1 MKHGTQSQCSG
12 TIQSDGVEREVGEG
26 FKMGRVGWWAER
38 TYAPVADSC

>member
-26 FKMGRVGWWAER
+26 FRMGGVGLGVEC
-38 TYAPVADSC
+38 TYAPVADLC